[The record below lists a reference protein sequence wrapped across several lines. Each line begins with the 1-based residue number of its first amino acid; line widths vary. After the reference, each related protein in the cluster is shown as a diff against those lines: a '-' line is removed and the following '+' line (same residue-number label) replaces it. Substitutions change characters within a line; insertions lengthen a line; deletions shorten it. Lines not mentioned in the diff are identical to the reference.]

1 MKHDSQTNRKL
12 RKLRVRAKISGTA
25 VRPRLSVF
33 RSDSHIYAQLI
44 DDVTSKTLAASNDLK
59 SVKTDGAG
67 DRKAKIAAAYSVGQ
81 VLAAAAKALGIT
93 KVVFDRNG
101 FQYTGR
107 VTAVADGARDGGLE
121 F

>member
-25 VRPRLSVF
+25 TRPRLSVF

-44 DDVTSKTLAASNDLK
+44 DDVASKTLAASSDLK
-59 SVKTDGAG
+59 LTKSEESGE
-67 DRKAKIAAAYSVGQ
+67 RKAKVAAAYAVGKT
-81 VLAAAAKALGIT
+81 LAEAAKALGIV

-101 FQYTGR
+101 FKYTGR
-107 VTAVADGARDGGLE
+107 ITAVADGARDGGLE